1 MEHKELVLSILA
13 QMAKESTQPSL
24 YQFIPRELILRL
36 PIDWSTIY
44 SCLCLLEE
52 EEMVQIFH
60 ADTIKFSITQ
70 KGIDS
75 VMEFQKQD
83 ISQS

>member
-1 MEHKELVLSILA
+1 MEHKELVLSTLA
-13 QMAKESTQPSL
+13 QMAKGSTQPSL

-36 PIDWSTIY
+36 PIDWSIIY

-52 EEMVQIFH
+52 EEMVQIFN

-70 KGIDS
+70 KGIETA
-75 VMEFQKQD
+75 MEFQKQD